1 MTQHGGAV
9 MSAVMTG
16 RRVRLAVVLLAVV
29 LALTGFQSGAHARKG
44 GKSSG
49 GGGCSSSDQG
59 NSDYGSGS
67 SGGGSGSGGT
77 SGGGY
82 RNNGVDD
89 DDTSG
94 GSGGGEPTEP
104 APTASAGED
113 AVVTVVDCVESARKR
128 AKGKRKTGGGKDDT
142 TATVRV
148 TSRVAVDAD
157 FDVVVEFHDDR
168 YNVVDSAS
176 GGVRLAPGETKTV
189 ELRMRAPR
197 SVDRVALCEATV
209 DRA

>member
-1 MTQHGGAV
+1 MTQHGGAA
-9 MSAVMTG
+9 MSAAMTG
-16 RRVRLAVVLLAVV
+16 RRVRLTVVLLAVV

-44 GKSSG
+44 GSSSG
-49 GGGCSSSDQG
+49 GGGCSSSDKG
-59 NSDYGSGS
+59 NGDYGSGS
-67 SGGGSGSGGT
+67 SGGGSGGT
-77 SGGGY
+77 SGGTY
-82 RNNGVDD
+82 RNNGVGDED
-89 DDTSG
+89 ETGG

-157 FDVVVEFHDDR
+157 FDVVVEFRDDR
-168 YNVVDSAS
+168 DAVVDSAS
-176 GGVRLAPGETKTV
+176 QDVWVHAGETTTV
-189 ELRMRAPR
+189 ELRMKAPR